1 MKNDIE
7 MNSAQETS
15 NEASVAYFA
24 DKIKSEMKTATC
36 AWRSVAELFA
46 AASSQFSTDSD
57 NFKQLLK
64 ATNFSRS
71 KAYKLI
77 AIANDDRLKMYEDML
92 QCVSAWTVMYEIT
105 TLKGDEFQRFINIIQ
120 GDTVVTSN
128 EVNAAR
134 VKEAVIADP
143 FKTLFSIQIDENAMK
158 AQLFSGD
165 EYQELLEAI
174 ETIQSTMNYV
184 RVEETKV
191 FENDVAR
198 FHSQVERVY
207 AQLVRKTWNEE
218 KKAFFARCKCKTT
231 IAEVKEDIQT
241 LFDNGDYKEAFSL
254 IDSDGFDQAQ
264 LFNDAFTKV
273 HELRERKFDENAA
286 AAEALANKKI
296 KIAA

>member
-134 VKEAVIADP
+134 VKEAVISDP
-143 FKTLFSIQIDENAMK
+143 FKTVFNIQIDENAMK
-158 AQLFSGD
+158 ADLFSSD
-165 EYQELLEAI
+165 EYEELLAAL
-174 ETIQSTMNYV
+174 ETIQNTMNYV
-184 RVEETKV
+184 RVQKTEC
-191 FENDVAR
+191 FEREVSRFNDHAA
-198 FHSQVERVY
+198 RVY
-207 AQLVRKTWNEE
+207 DKLVRQTLSEQS
-218 KKAFFARCKCKTT
+218 KAYFASCKTKAQ
-231 IAEVKEDIQT
+231 ILKVKEELKVAAD
-241 LFDNGDYKEAFSL
+241 DYDTAFAL
-254 IDSDGFDQAQ
+254 IDSDGVDCS
-264 LFNDAFTKV
+264 
-273 HELRERKFDENAA
+273 ELRKRAEDLVRNLRHDKNASKATAFNAFANTEIRVA
-286 AAEALANKKI
+286 A
-296 KIAA
+296 